1 MTVTKYETVHVFR
14 PGCEQASE
22 IWKSSDHVESSY
34 EGLKF
39 HGEASKFAASPRQP
53 GIMGEKTF
61 DNLSSPMSQD
71 DSV

>member
-1 MTVTKYETVHVFR
+1 M
-14 PGCEQASE
+14 CSDQDAEQASE

-39 HGEASKFAASPRQP
+39 HGEGSKFAASPRQP
-53 GIMGEKTF
+53 GMTGEKAF
-61 DNLSSPMSQD
+61 DNFASPMSQD

>member
-1 MTVTKYETVHVFR
+1 MCSDQDT
-14 PGCEQASE
+14 EQAYE

-53 GIMGEKTF
+53 GMTGEKAF
-61 DNLSSPMSQD
+61 DNFSSPMSQD

>member
-1 MTVTKYETVHVFR
+1 MCSDQEA
-14 PGCEQASE
+14 EQASE

-53 GIMGEKTF
+53 GMAGQKAF
-61 DNLSSPMSQD
+61 DNFSSPMSQD

>member
-1 MTVTKYETVHVFR
+1 MCSDQDV
-14 PGCEQASE
+14 EQAYE

-39 HGEASKFAASPRQP
+39 HGETLKFAASPRQP
-53 GIMGEKTF
+53 GMTSKKSF
-61 DNLSSPMSQD
+61 DNFSSSMSQD

>member
-1 MTVTKYETVHVFR
+1 MCSDQDTV
-14 PGCEQASE
+14 QASE
-22 IWKSSDHVESSY
+22 IWKSSDNVESSY

-53 GIMGEKTF
+53 GMTWEKAF
-61 DNLSSPMSQD
+61 DNFASPMCQD